1 MDRERSRQD
10 DRHYDD
16 RDDRRDRDDEREA
29 RGRAN
34 DRSNSGGVASGQLRS
49 LVERIERLEEDK
61 QAVLDD
67 IKEVY
72 GEAKGNGFDVKVLRK
87 LIGMRKRK
95 DADRQAE
102 DAILDVYLQALGM
115 I

>member
-1 MDRERSRQD
+1 MTDTMTTAMTGGTAMTS
-10 DRHYDD
+10 
-16 RDDRRDRDDEREA
+16 A
-29 RGRAN
+29 RPVAGPMTGATLAASPRAN
-34 DRSNSGGVASGQLRS
+34 SDPWSNGSSAS
-49 LVERIERLEEDK
+49 
-61 QAVLDD
+61 VLDD